1 MLCGLIFN
9 FLLLHELQ
17 ASFLGHKGMVEDEFT
32 LRVLEGM
39 GFNSFVSERGPPYRV
54 CDIFD
59 EVRASASLKLCI

>member
-1 MLCGLIFN
+1 
-9 FLLLHELQ
+9 
-17 ASFLGHKGMVEDEFT
+17 MVEDDFT

-59 EVRASASLKLCI
+59 EVRFVLFKHVNLFDISLSLRNDIL